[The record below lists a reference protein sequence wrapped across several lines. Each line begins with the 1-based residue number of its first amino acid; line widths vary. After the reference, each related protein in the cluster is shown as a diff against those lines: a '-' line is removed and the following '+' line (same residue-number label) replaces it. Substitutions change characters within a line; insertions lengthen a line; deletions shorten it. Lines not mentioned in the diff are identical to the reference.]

1 MKKIIFIINLVL
13 IASFAEAQ
21 TGIGTTTPNA
31 SAKLDVYAT
40 DKGFLPPRVSIDSTR
55 DVTSILSP
63 AEGLLVYNTGTPGL
77 QAGYYYWN
85 GSNWATIATATSA
98 GNGVTASNMVN
109 LYAKQYSAAAGDIA
123 DANGYSFTVPVSGR
137 YLFDFSSTLYAG
149 STYFTINFYVRQ
161 GTTTLGS
168 DTHTSYNGGTHSEYN
183 GKVEVNLQAGVTYN
197 VYVSSNGYRNIYDYD
212 HVYMKMVA
220 GNLPVTGQTVEYGIA
235 RYTGADG
242 SAIADNAIVPFD
254 ATASG
259 NLNWSGNKFTLKAN
273 KTYELESSLAIYI
286 SGSTVAGRFQIYDY
300 TNSVALAN
308 GLFMSQNGAG
318 SNGQSANSPMK
329 GIITPT
335 SDIQVGIRL
344 LDHYGPNGPS
354 IVGNA
359 VATGVQSA
367 ANASYFIA
375 KQIGSSAIVNP
386 WVLNGSDAY
395 NTIGKVGIGTTAPAS
410 ALTVG
415 NTTGSIGGEITINP
429 QATTNEGGQISIK
442 RSLSGGTVD
451 WTVDHYGTSNAD
463 ARFRIFGG
471 SSETNGIAI
480 KENGYLGIGTASPV
494 NKLHVQSNEGTSVYI
509 ESTTSDNNGMMVLNA
524 NTSQNWANNFHEFIY
539 FRNQGNNIGG
549 IIASNGGNMVSYG
562 TTSDY
567 RLKRDLREFSG
578 LDLVNKIKTY
588 DFAWKRDS
596 SRMFGVMAHELQA
609 ILPYAVNGQKD
620 EVDVNGKIIPQSVD
634 YGKLTPILVK
644 AIQEQD
650 VIIKDQVEKLI
661 KLSKEKDSIEK
672 RVSDLE
678 LLIKKLIEK
687 NN

>member
-1 MKKIIFIINLVL
+1 MKKIIVILHLLL
-13 IASFAEAQ
+13 IVSLSEAQ

-31 SAKLDVYAT
+31 SAKLDVYST
-40 DKGFLPPRVSIDSTR
+40 NKGFLPPRVTLTSTT
-55 DVTSILSP
+55 DASTIASP
-63 AEGLLVYNTGTPGL
+63 AEGLLVYNLGSSGL

-85 GSNWATIATATSA
+85 NASWATIATASSA
-98 GNGVTASNMVN
+98 GNGVTSMDMVK
-109 LYAKQYSAAAGDIA
+109 LYGKAYSAATADSTIA
-123 DANGYSFTVPVSGR
+123 NATGYKFLVPVSGR
-137 YLFDFSSTLYAG
+137 YLFDFSSTGYGNA
-149 STYFTINFYVRQ
+149 YFTFKVRQ
-161 GTTTLGS
+161 GNTVLAVDS
-168 DTHTSYNGGTHSEYN
+168 QYSYNNTVHVEYN
-183 GKVEVNLQAGVTYN
+183 GKVELNLQAGNTYN
-197 VYVSSNGYRNIYDYD
+197 VFVFSSGSRDGGD
-212 HVYMKMVA
+212 FDRVYYKMVA

-286 SGSTVAGRFQIYDY
+286 SGSAVAGRFQIYDY

-344 LDHYGPNGPS
+344 LDHYGSNGPS
-354 IVGNA
+354 IIGSTSVSG
-359 VATGVQSA
+359 TTSA
-367 ANASYFIA
+367 PNASYFMVE
-375 KQIGSSAIVNP
+375 QIGSSAIVNP
-386 WVLNGSDAY
+386 WVLSGNNVY
-395 NTIGKVGIGTTAPAS
+395 NTTGNVGIGTTAPSS

-415 NTTGSIGGEITINP
+415 SATGSIGGEITLNP

-451 WTVDHYGTSNAD
+451 WTLDHYGTSNSD

-480 KENGYLGIGTASPV
+480 KENGYLGIGTSSPS
-494 NKLHVQSNEGTSVYI
+494 NKLHVQSTDGTSVYI

-524 NTSQNWANNFHEFIY
+524 NTNQNWANNWHEFIY

-588 DFAWKRDS
+588 DFAWRRDS

-620 EVDVNGKIIPQSVD
+620 ALDVNGKIIPQSVD
-634 YGKLTPILVK
+634 YGKLTPVLVK

-650 VIIKDQVEKLI
+650 VIIKEQVEKLI

-672 RVSDLE
+672 RVTDLE